1 MEDRWMVIRVAA
13 TTAALVAL
21 VAVGFA
27 SPAEARWTSD
37 VCPLAGFDR
46 FNAPDLGPNEERF
59 CNPQFQVDPTPDP
72 GLEWVNDPYWEHA
85 FSLTGPEPPWDP
97 ASGCGLGWS
106 IKGSD
111 SDDEDATIPPSADW
125 DYWVGSVLSGI
136 SFLPP
141 WGGTATWAARGTN
154 DTQKGLLGAFAI
166 YPEYVNWA
174 PWGSSVQTLATCVPA
189 TARAALPSGAGN
201 GRLRAPQAAGSVG
214 TPGDDRIATGDDR
227 DRIEGGAGDDR
238 IATRDERDFIHGGT
252 GNDRINAGGGHDD
265 AYGGDSEDILRG
277 GAGNDTLAPGP
288 HDDVATAGTGQDRLF
303 DNHGDDELRGGA
315 HTDFLSARDGDRD
328 IVDCG
333 PGKDVAV
340 GDDEDVYRDCER
352 VYDDPDDDPSRPP
365 RLG

>member
-1 MEDRWMVIRVAA
+1 MEDRWMVIRVAV
-13 TTAALVAL
+13 TTAALVVL
-21 VAVGFA
+21 GAVGLA
-27 SPAEARWTSD
+27 SPTEARWTSS

-59 CNPQFQVDPTPDP
+59 CNPRFQVDPTPDP
-72 GLEWVNDPYWEHA
+72 GLEWVTDPYWKHA
-85 FSLTGPEPPWDP
+85 FSLTNELPWGPDF
-97 ASGCGLGWS
+97 GCGLGWS
-106 IKGSD
+106 IKGTD

-141 WGGTATWAARGTN
+141 WGGTATWAARGTD

-189 TARAALPSGAGN
+189 TARAALRGGAGN
-201 GRLRAPQAAGSVG
+201 GRLRAAQAAATVG
-214 TPGDDRIATGDDR
+214 TPGDDRIA
-227 DRIEGGAGDDR
+227 
-238 IATRDERDFIHGGT
+238 T

-288 HDDVATAGTGQDRLF
+288 HDDVATGGTGQDRLF

-352 VYDDPDDDPSRPP
+352 VYDDPEDDPSRPP